1 MNTKDIVTELCHKNG
16 IGVPELEKRVGLAKS
31 TVTKW
36 ATSSPN
42 MSSLIKVADYF
53 GVSVDSILGRE
64 VSPEEE
70 QPRNDHEAAVLL
82 AYNSLSPENQQL
94 IDTLMQNLKNQK

>member
-1 MNTKDIVTELCHKNG
+1 MNTKDIVTELCHQHG

-53 GVSVDSILGRE
+53 GVSVDSILGRDITT
-64 VSPEEE
+64 EE
-70 QPRNDHEAAVLL
+70 QPRNEHEAAVL
-82 AYNSLSPENQQL
+82 ARYNSLSAENRAL
-94 IDTLMQNLKNQK
+94 IDELMEKLKSQK